1 MKLIPVPYRTQIQAK
16 VICGL
21 ILSLIGTTFYA
32 AILFVVFILLF
43 GLSPLSLVF
52 MILITFG
59 INLLINMIQIWVD
72 LVSPKLEWESEQMA
86 VKQNMNTLLEAL
98 ITVVLGA
105 VLGGAAAMLYALLP
119 INLYVLCAICCLV
132 LAALNVGAY
141 HLLAVYADKR
151 MQELE

>member
-1 MKLIPVPYRTQIQAK
+1 
-16 VICGL
+16 
-21 ILSLIGTTFYA
+21 
-32 AILFVVFILLF
+32 
-43 GLSPLSLVF
+43 

-132 LAALNVGAY
+132 LAALNAGAY
-141 HLLAVYADKR
+141 HLLCVYADKR

>member
-1 MKLIPVPYRTQIQAK
+1 
-16 VICGL
+16 
-21 ILSLIGTTFYA
+21 
-32 AILFVVFILLF
+32 
-43 GLSPLSLVF
+43 

-105 VLGGAAAMLYALLP
+105 VLGLSL
-119 INLYVLCAICCLV
+119 IHI
-132 LAALNVGAY
+132 
-141 HLLAVYADKR
+141 
-151 MQELE
+151 